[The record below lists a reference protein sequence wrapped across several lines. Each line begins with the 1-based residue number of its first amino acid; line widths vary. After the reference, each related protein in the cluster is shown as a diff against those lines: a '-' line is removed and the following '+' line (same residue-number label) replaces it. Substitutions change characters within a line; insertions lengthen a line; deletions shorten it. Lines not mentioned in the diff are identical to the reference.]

1 MNRQAFSLFP
11 RRPFLLLIA
20 VLISAGS
27 ASAAPANTADR
38 LAKVYRFHGGGD
50 GANPAAGLIADHAG
64 NLYGTTEYGGGSF
77 YGTVF
82 ELSPPGKPGGAW
94 RETTL
99 YAFANDG
106 DGARPTAGLIF
117 DQSGNLYG
125 TTSDSAAGG
134 YGEVFRLSPAGDQG
148 GPWTETVLYSFT
160 GGTDGAYPA
169 AGVIFDQAGKLYGTT
184 SSSVFELS
192 PPAQRGG
199 AWTFTLLHTFKCCT
213 RDGWNSLA
221 GLVMDQ
227 DGNLYGTTEWGG
239 FYKSDYCVYLG
250 CGTVFKVS
258 PPGTLGGS
266 WKEEVLYRFTGDT
279 NGFTDGF
286 VPFAGIT
293 LDHAGNLY
301 GTTYSGGTL
310 GGGTVFQL
318 APPAQRDGTWTE
330 TILHNFSYSATDG
343 AAPVASL
350 IFDQAGN
357 LYSTARFGGNSCYF
371 NGAQYGCGV
380 VFELSPPAGRGGTWT
395 ENVLYFFRPGHL
407 AAPQQ
412 PSAGLLFTKDGNL
425 LGTTTF
431 GGHHTCT
438 DDGSDTCGTVYRINQ

>member
-1 MNRQAFSLFP
+1 
-11 RRPFLLLIA
+11 
-20 VLISAGS
+20 
-27 ASAAPANTADR
+27 
-38 LAKVYRFHGGGD
+38 
-50 GANPAAGLIADHAG
+50 LIADHAG

-82 ELSPPGKPGGAW
+82 ELSPPGTPGGAW
-94 RETTL
+94 TETTL
-99 YAFANDG
+99 YSFANNG
-106 DGARPTAGLIF
+106 DGARPTASLIIDRF
-117 DQSGNLYG
+117 GNLYG
-125 TTSDSAAGG
+125 TAGDSDAGG
-134 YGEVFRLSPAGDQG
+134 YGEVFQLSPPSVQG
-148 GPWTETVLYSFT
+148 GAWTETVLYSFT

-169 AGVIFDQAGKLYGTT
+169 GGVIFDRTGNLYGTT

-192 PPAQRGG
+192 PPGQGGG

-213 RDGWNSLA
+213 PDGWNSLA

-258 PPGTLGGS
+258 PPGTPGGS
-266 WKEEVLYRFTGDT
+266 WGEEVLHRFAGNT
-279 NGFTDGF
+279 NGFNDGF
-286 VPFAGIT
+286 VPFAGLT

-301 GTTYSGGTL
+301 GSTYSGGTL

-318 APPAQRDGTWTE
+318 APPAQQDGIWIE
-330 TILHNFSYSATDG
+330 TVLHNFSYSSTDG

-357 LYSTARFGGNSCYF
+357 LYSTARFGGEPCHF
-371 NGAQYGCGV
+371 NGAEYGCGV
-380 VFELSPPAGRGGTWT
+380 VFELSPPANKGDAWT
-395 ENVLYFFRPGHL
+395 ENVLYFFTTGRL
-407 AAPQQ
+407 APQQ
-412 PSAGLLFTKDGNL
+412 PSAGLLFTKDGIL

-431 GGHHTCT
+431 GGNHNCF
-438 DDGSDTCGTVYRINQ
+438 DDGSDGCGTVFMIHR